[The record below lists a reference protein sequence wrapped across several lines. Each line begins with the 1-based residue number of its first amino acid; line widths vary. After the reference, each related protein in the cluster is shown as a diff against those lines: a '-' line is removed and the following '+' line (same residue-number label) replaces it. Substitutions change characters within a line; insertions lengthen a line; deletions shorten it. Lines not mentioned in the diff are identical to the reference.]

1 MATAAF
7 LHDTLLPR
15 APGGTVPGAALA
27 LLVHAG
33 LLLALTVSVD
43 WKTSPPEVVS
53 AELWAAVPQ
62 GAARPEPPPPPPP
75 PPIVAPKP
83 VPAPAPAQRAT
94 PAPEPARID
103 AQIAT
108 ERAEKLKAAEA
119 ALLREQQRA
128 QQTERDAARDADRK
142 KLQATTDKLAREENT
157 AKAAKA
163 EKAAVAERT
172 EKARLAA
179 LAEQKK
185 QDEAARDSK
194 ADEARLA
201 QQREANLQRMMGQAG
216 SANSNASNV
225 SAGTAAQ
232 DAAPSAAYS
241 ARLVALIRGNTVFTG
256 SVAANAAAEVEVRAA
271 AGGTI
276 ITRRLLKS
284 SGNKEWDDAVLRAL
298 DRTAV
303 LPRDTDGRVPP
314 TLIISFRPRE

>member
-1 MATAAF
+1 MANAA
-7 LHDTLLPR
+7 LVHDALLPS

-43 WKTSPPEVVS
+43 WKTSPPDVVS

-62 GAARPEPPPPPPP
+62 AAAPPPPLPAPPP
-75 PPIVAPKP
+75 FPAPIAAAV
-83 VPAPAPAQRAT
+83 APAP
-94 PAPEPARID
+94 PKVDARVD
-103 AQIAT
+103 AQIAI

-119 ALLREQQRA
+119 ALLREQQRVQKIERETQLEA
-128 QQTERDAARDADRK
+128 ERNKQQAAA
-142 KLQATTDKLAREENT
+142 DKLARET
-157 AKAAKA
+157 SAAKA
-163 EKAAVAERT
+163 EKARV
-172 EKARLAA
+172 AA

-185 QDEAARDSK
+185 LDEAARENQREAK
-194 ADEARLA
+194 AEEARLA

-216 SANSNASNV
+216 AGSGVGA

-241 ARLVALIRGNTVFTG
+241 ARLVALIRSNTVFTG

-276 ITRRLLKS
+276 IARRLLKT
-284 SGNKEWDDAVLRAL
+284 SGNKEWDEAVLRAL

-303 LPRDTDGRVPP
+303 LPRDSDGRVPP

>member
-1 MATAAF
+1 MANAAF
-7 LHDTLLPR
+7 VHDALLPR
-15 APGGTVPGAALA
+15 APGGTAPGAALA

-43 WKTSPPEVVS
+43 WKTSPPEVIS

-62 GAARPEPPPPPPP
+62 LAAPAPPPPSP
-75 PPIVAPKP
+75 
-83 VPAPAPAQRAT
+83 PAPARVAT
-94 PAPEPARID
+94 PAPLSAPVPTPVPRALPEPARAD

-108 ERAEKLKAAEA
+108 ERAQKLKAAEA
-119 ALLREQQRA
+119 ALRGAQQVEQQRV
-128 QQTERDAARDADRK
+128 QKAARDA
-142 KLQATTDKLAREENT
+142 L
-157 AKAAKA
+157 AAKA
-163 EKAAVAERT
+163 EKNTAAERT
-172 EKARLAA
+172 EKARLVAV
-179 LAEQKK
+179 AEQKK
-185 QDEAARDSK
+185 QDEAVRENK

-216 SANSNASNV
+216 AGNV
-225 SAGTAAQ
+225 STSTSNNTGTAAQ

-241 ARLVALIRGNTVFTG
+241 ARLVSLIRSNTVFTG

-276 ITRRLLKS
+276 IARRLLKS